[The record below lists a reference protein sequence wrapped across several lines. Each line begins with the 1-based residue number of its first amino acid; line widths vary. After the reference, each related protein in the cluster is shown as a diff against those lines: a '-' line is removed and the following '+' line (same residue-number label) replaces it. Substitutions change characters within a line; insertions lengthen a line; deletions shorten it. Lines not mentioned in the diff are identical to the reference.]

1 MAPRPRRGAG
11 KTWTYY
17 LVFCRGDRPGTVRRE
32 AIIFLHDVL
41 PDRAFDAFIRRAT
54 GVPS

>member
-1 MAPRPRRGAG
+1 MANAIGKAVRIPPQDPLRRQ
-11 KTWTYY
+11 
-17 LVFCRGDRPGTVRRE
+17 VRRQ